1 MTALNPAARPE
12 GIGNIGHAQLASSP
26 LFRPVRNNRHG
37 GRPAMGLSADGIC
50 QLTKFYG
57 KKVGIGVDWA
67 IHVRSG

>member
-1 MTALNPAARPE
+1 
-12 GIGNIGHAQLASSP
+12 
-26 LFRPVRNNRHG
+26 
-37 GRPAMGLSADGIC
+37 MGLSADGIC